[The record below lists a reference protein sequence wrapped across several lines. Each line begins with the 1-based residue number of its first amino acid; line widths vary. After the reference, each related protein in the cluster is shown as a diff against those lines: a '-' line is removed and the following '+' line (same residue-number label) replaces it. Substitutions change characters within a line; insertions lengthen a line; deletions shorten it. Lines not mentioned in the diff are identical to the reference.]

1 MSAEERREADKA
13 ALRMSLLP
21 RGEVADP
28 DRPAAPQR
36 MTSKDLLEIARAG
49 YIANPIDYTTKQRY
63 LGWTV
68 FDASFDFPAI
78 EHFERL
84 AKLLT
89 ATSPPD
95 LPAKQTDHPIPLALR
110 RLRQAKTEEG
120 KAKNEVL
127 LQAAHLEMAIRK
139 ARDDGLEQ
147 PASGEVAKRLLRRV
161 TSSS

>member
-1 MSAEERREADKA
+1 MSAEERREADRA

-21 RGEVADP
+21 RGEVPDP
-28 DRPAAPQR
+28 DRPTTPRLTAE
-36 MTSKDLLEIARAG
+36 DLLEEKRRE
-49 YIANPIDYTTKQRY
+49 YIANPTDYTAKQNY
-63 LGWTV
+63 LAAEV
-68 FDASFDFPAI
+68 FAASYRHPAT

-95 LPAKQTDHPIPLALR
+95 LPTKQTDHPIPLALR

-127 LQAAHLEMAIRK
+127 LRAAHLEMSIRK
-139 ARDDGLEQ
+139 ARDEGLEQ